1 MQGFVRNPHAT
12 AVDEVAGAARNTTF
26 GCKKQAG
33 RHAEGRAPTHS
44 TLSKAAYTGFLRQ
57 ITRDA
62 LLQLPA
68 PPFDLYGCEE
78 TFATHGRTLGSSAAY
93 RDIPPHVRFAPDSQ
107 SRARWSRPAI
117 EKNVIP
123 TGSNTQ

>member
-26 GCKKQAG
+26 GTRSRRVDMQVGRQLQAQYVI
-33 RHAEGRAPTHS
+33 EGSSHR
-44 TLSKAAYTGFLRQ
+44 FLRQ

-78 TFATHGRTLGSSAAY
+78 TSCDARPDIGVIGSL
-93 RDIPPHVRFAPDSQ
+93 
-107 SRARWSRPAI
+107 SRHS
-117 EKNVIP
+117 
-123 TGSNTQ
+123 S

>member
-12 AVDEVAGAARNTTF
+12 ALDEVAGAARNTTF

-78 TFATHGRTLGSSAAY
+78 TSCDARPDIGVIGSLS
-93 RDIPPHVRFAPDSQ
+93 RHSS
-107 SRARWSRPAI
+107 SRAVRPR
-117 EKNVIP
+117 
-123 TGSNTQ
+123 